1 MTYVSIPEMMWLLLP
16 YIPSQHKSVEVTSTQ
31 PNWAQTLEFSP
42 TCIKKGKPGRTQLTC
57 KRRQT
62 SNESFSKILNNDVR
76 LQSF

>member
-1 MTYVSIPEMMWLLLP
+1 MMWLLLP
-16 YIPSQHKSVEVTSTQ
+16 YIPSLHKSVEVKSTRTQ
-31 PNWAQTLEFSP
+31 PNWAHTLEFGP
-42 TCIKKGKPGRTQLTC
+42 TCIKKGKPGRAQLTC